1 MKLSISCRI
10 AESFLS
16 KEVPSMS
23 LEDLADLAVASG
35 YDGICMRASQVGV
48 HSPSEDVERARAI
61 LDERGLDVTMLTGDF
76 ATVYNND
83 QGPEC
88 LRKIDPYLDLAETL
102 GAPMLRVCL
111 RTQDDIVAAQTAA
124 DKAADRGLKLVHQ
137 CHATSLFET
146 VDGIVDTLEK
156 IARPNFGLI
165 FEAGNLDE
173 CGEPYGTEVI
183 KRLAPW
189 IFNVYLQNQ
198 RVDENG
204 SVTLETW
211 VRGPVTLR
219 IMQIPEA
226 GGIDFDAVFHGLSQI
241 GYNGTISVHQAGPE
255 EGTMSAT
262 EAAQQ
267 TANFLREKIAAAN
280 L

>member
-23 LEDLADLAVASG
+23 LEDLADLAVNSG

-48 HSPSEDVERARAI
+48 HSSVHDAQHARSI
-61 LDERGLDVTMLTGDF
+61 LDDRGLAVTMLTGDF

-83 QGPEC
+83 EGPGC
-88 LRKIDPYLDLAETL
+88 LRNIDPYLDLAETL

-111 RTQDDIVAAQTAA
+111 KAEGDIVAAQE
-124 DKAADRGLKLVHQ
+124 AADRAADCGLRLVHQ

-146 VDGIVDTLEK
+146 VDGIVRTLER
-156 IARPNFGLI
+156 IDRPNFGLI

-173 CGEPYGTEVI
+173 CGEAYGPDVI
-183 KRLAPW
+183 RQLAPW

-198 RVDENG
+198 RVDPTG

-211 VRGPVTLR
+211 VRGPVTLK
-219 IMQIPEA
+219 ILQIPDA
-226 GGIDFDAVFHGLSQI
+226 GGIDFDSVFRGLADI
-241 GYNGTISVHQAGPE
+241 AYGGTITVHQAGPE
-255 EGTMSAT
+255 SGTISVT

-267 TANFLREKIAAAN
+267 TANFLRDRMSAN
-280 L
+280 GL

>member
-226 GGIDFDAVFHGLSQI
+226 GGIDFDAVFHGLSRI